1 LHRSASAGH
10 WKILGSQQS
19 GHRGI
24 GR

>member
-1 LHRSASAGH
+1 LHRGASAGH